1 MAEPE
6 ANKKKKNAA
15 APETEAA
22 GKAAGTPEAE
32 KAAAQAQAE
41 TEAQA
46 QTQSPPETP
55 PAESAPADE
64 LAQLREENKAL
75 ADRNLRLMAEFDNYR
90 KRTQRER
97 DAVYP
102 EAVAGTL
109 KEIIPVIDNFKRAME
124 ASCSDESYVRG
135 VQLIYQSL
143 WEKLT
148 ALGVEELARP
158 GDAFDPNLHEAV
170 MHVED
175 EALGKNV
182 IAQVLQQ
189 GYKVGSRVIRHAM
202 VQVAN

>member
-15 APETEAA
+15 APEPEAA
-22 GKAAGTPEAE
+22 GEAAGTPEAE
-32 KAAAQAQAE
+32 KAA
-41 TEAQA
+41 AQA

-148 ALGVEELARP
+148 ALGVEELAQP
-158 GDAFDPNLHEAV
+158 GDAFDPSLHEAV

>member
-15 APETEAA
+15 APEPEAA
-22 GKAAGTPEAE
+22 GEAAGTPEAE
-32 KAAAQAQAE
+32 KAA
-41 TEAQA
+41 AQA

-102 EAVAGTL
+102 EAVAGTETSKYGARAL
-109 KEIIPVIDNFKRAME
+109 VRRSLLPAGFTADPVNIEDILLFLVKGEIRA
-124 ASCSDESYVRG
+124 
-135 VQLIYQSL
+135 
-143 WEKLT
+143 
-148 ALGVEELARP
+148 
-158 GDAFDPNLHEAV
+158 
-170 MHVED
+170 
-175 EALGKNV
+175 
-182 IAQVLQQ
+182 
-189 GYKVGSRVIRHAM
+189 
-202 VQVAN
+202 